1 MFFCKKKSPWY
12 CFTCTKFSALCKVI
26 FIFLCIFPSLLW
38 NTFLLTTLYHYL
50 LDIWREIWYFYSMIQ
65 LVCNILWERFFSIK
79 AAIELVI
86 GSFCRYVS
94 CIYRYLRFDEL
105 EHYNDYSIALY
116 FTYHQI
122 SKTKN
127 SEILPGHVIILT
139 WISWI
144 SFFWASLYCVF
155 RIHREVCVIHI

>member
-1 MFFCKKKSPWY
+1 MEP
-12 CFTCTKFSALCKVI
+12 
-26 FIFLCIFPSLLW
+26 
-38 NTFLLTTLYHYL
+38 
-50 LDIWREIWYFYSMIQ
+50 
-65 LVCNILWERFFSIK
+65 
-79 AAIELVI
+79 VI

-127 SEILPGHVIILT
+127 SEILPGHAIILT
-139 WISWI
+139 
-144 SFFWASLYCVF
+144 
-155 RIHREVCVIHI
+155 